1 MERLNMAKKSK
12 RAKRGAPARKKKGMK
27 GTKKKRKPVPPA
39 PVPTA
44 PPVEQLPKSQTSCF
58 RESQWKLSDSD
69 RHLEFLTGAEGD
81 FLARLDLER
90 LAGHRIATHASGAF
104 AAKACADE

>member
-1 MERLNMAKKSK
+1 MAKKSK

-27 GTKKKRKPVPPA
+27 GTKKKRKPVPKPA

-58 RESQWKLSDSD
+58 RESQWKPSDSD

-81 FLARLDLER
+81 FLARLDLDR